1 MEFLK
6 NLENAIEGNL
16 EVQFKNVNGESL
28 NIKGSFID
36 EIKIYLQKK
45 VSTVLY
51 KIVYVILFLMF

>member
-1 MEFLK
+1 LEFLK
-6 NLENAIEGNL
+6 NLENVIEGNL
-16 EVQFKNVNGESL
+16 EVQFKNANGESL

>member
-6 NLENAIEGNL
+6 NLENVIEGNL
-16 EVQFKNVNGESL
+16 EVQFKNANGESL